1 MDDWKN
7 FLDQNGPYDNIL
19 LLSVIHNDMK
29 VIGVE
34 EGLRKLETLRGKAGR
49 VFLEGPYHVWGE
61 ASGKHGFTGKPPF
74 DFSAEE
80 SAKRL
85 ESAVG
90 SKVVEKWSSKPG
102 SRPIYTFED
111 GVVASEEK
119 LVLANANSYKM
130 YLFKDEP
137 IITPWIKKTHVWEPM
152 LTQYIKENLKEGQT
166 FVDIGAN
173 VGYYS
178 LLASRLVGDKGKVYA
193 FEPAP
198 DVYQVLLKNIEL
210 NKCSNVVAINKAVSS
225 KEGQARLY
233 SYGVKHDKGQRG
245 LTKVEDMDEAWQARH
260 SWLRKG
266 SWLSI
271 ETTRLSSAVLSP
283 PDFIKV
289 DVEGGERDAL
299 EGMRDILKQGKSV
312 LVVEDVDD
320 KDVGWVEQEFGLGFE
335 KCVKE
340 TNTDLKYYVYKRDSL
355 PFWDLSVWLPD
366 YRNQYWP
373 LFNTLRYR
381 PCRNIMEIGTHNGN
395 NAVAM
400 IKAAAQRVPEDEIH
414 YYGFDLFEEKTGVIQ
429 QLEFAPV
436 AAVNMKDVM
445 AHIRKHTKADVT
457 LVKGNTRKTIRMA
470 VKTLPQMDLI
480 YIDGG
485 HSIETTRN
493 DWQYASKLV
502 GKETV
507 VYFDDYN
514 DEMPFIGSYFITGE
528 LEPEY
533 HAEVLPTTN
542 YYKRPFGRLKNQ
554 LLRVTVKKPA
564 AKLKTEHF
572 RLHLMSLPHSKTV
585 KNWGPCAFTMLAY
598 RFCQMMMDSG
608 HDVFHY
614 GAEGSNPACTEH
626 IDVLTD
632 AVQKQ
637 AYGNWSPWKQLW
649 IHNGKDLAYTTFR
662 KNAIEE
668 FNRRKEPG
676 DILLISNGNWLR
688 EVSDKAGGGVAT
700 VEPFVGY
707 LGSYA
712 EYKVF
717 PSYAWMHHM
726 YGKLS
731 RQPNTENF
739 VTGNWYDAVIPHF
752 FDPKDYTYEEKKE
765 DYLLYTGRLIQRKGI
780 HIAVDLCNRLGMKLK
795 VAGQPLYPEPKEK
808 FEWSL
813 KHVGI
818 SGPNVE
824 YLGVLDEIEL
834 DKVRCKAKALIAP
847 SLYMEP
853 FGLIIPEALFSG
865 TPVITTDWGAFPE
878 IVKHG
883 EVGYRCRTMD
893 DFMWAVNNID
903 KISPAAC
910 REYAVN
916 NYSMERISKAYQEYF
931 VKVHDLFGKGWYT
944 EHKDREDLDWLRR
957 Y

>member
-1 MDDWKN
+1 
-7 FLDQNGPYDNIL
+7 
-19 LLSVIHNDMK
+19 
-29 VIGVE
+29 
-34 EGLRKLETLRGKAGR
+34 
-49 VFLEGPYHVWGE
+49 
-61 ASGKHGFTGKPPF
+61 
-74 DFSAEE
+74 
-80 SAKRL
+80 
-85 ESAVG
+85 
-90 SKVVEKWSSKPG
+90 
-102 SRPIYTFED
+102 
-111 GVVASEEK
+111 
-119 LVLANANSYKM
+119 
-130 YLFKDEP
+130 
-137 IITPWIKKTHVWEPM
+137 
-152 LTQYIKENLKEGQT
+152 
-166 FVDIGAN
+166 
-173 VGYYS
+173 
-178 LLASRLVGDKGKVYA
+178 
-193 FEPAP
+193 
-198 DVYQVLLKNIEL
+198 
-210 NKCSNVVAINKAVSS
+210 
-225 KEGQARLY
+225 
-233 SYGVKHDKGQRG
+233 
-245 LTKVEDMDEAWQARH
+245 
-260 SWLRKG
+260 
-266 SWLSI
+266 
-271 ETTRLSSAVLSP
+271 
-283 PDFIKV
+283 
-289 DVEGGERDAL
+289 
-299 EGMRDILKQGKSV
+299 
-312 LVVEDVDD
+312 
-320 KDVGWVEQEFGLGFE
+320 
-335 KCVKE
+335 
-340 TNTDLKYYVYKRDSL
+340 
-355 PFWDLSVWLPD
+355 
-366 YRNQYWP
+366 
-373 LFNTLRYR
+373 
-381 PCRNIMEIGTHNGN
+381 
-395 NAVAM
+395 
-400 IKAAAQRVPEDEIH
+400 
-414 YYGFDLFEEKTGVIQ
+414 
-429 QLEFAPV
+429 
-436 AAVNMKDVM
+436 
-445 AHIRKHTKADVT
+445 
-457 LVKGNTRKTIRMA
+457 
-470 VKTLPQMDLI
+470 
-480 YIDGG
+480 
-485 HSIETTRN
+485 
-493 DWQYASKLV
+493 
-502 GKETV
+502 
-507 VYFDDYN
+507 
-514 DEMPFIGSYFITGE
+514 
-528 LEPEY
+528 
-533 HAEVLPTTN
+533 
-542 YYKRPFGRLKNQ
+542 
-554 LLRVTVKKPA
+554 
-564 AKLKTEHF
+564 
-572 RLHLMSLPHSKTV
+572 
-585 KNWGPCAFTMLAY
+585 
-598 RFCQMMMDSG
+598 MMMDSG

-824 YLGVLDEIEL
+824 YLGVLDEVEL